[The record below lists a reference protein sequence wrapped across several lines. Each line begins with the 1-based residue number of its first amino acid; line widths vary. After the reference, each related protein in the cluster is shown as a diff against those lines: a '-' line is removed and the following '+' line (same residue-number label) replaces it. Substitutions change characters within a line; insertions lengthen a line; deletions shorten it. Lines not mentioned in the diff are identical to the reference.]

1 MRQKSLLGLVLS
13 GLLFFLAAGPALA
26 ERQTSLQFSIGQMTD
41 NEWGDLFDDWGSVSF
56 RDATVLGVG
65 GQLEWP
71 VWRIGYIGI
80 EGQALLWFGEQDHLE
95 LTLPIFI
102 RTPRPRQVWLP
113 ALSYGL
119 GLSYAT
125 EPSESEIA
133 RTGSSTELL
142 AHWFI
147 EMEFGNAETRFRPY
161 LRLHHRSDAGGFFD
175 ADTGSN
181 VLMLGLR
188 RPF

>member
-1 MRQKSLLGLVLS
+1 MGQTQLFGLVLS
-13 GLLFFLAAGPALA
+13 SSLFLGGAGPALA
-26 ERQTSLQFSIGQMTD
+26 ERQASLQFSIGQMTD
-41 NEWGDLFDDWGSVSF
+41 NEWGDLFTDWGSVRF
-56 RDATVLGVG
+56 RDATSFGFG

-80 EGQALLWFGEQDHLE
+80 EGQALLWVGEQNHVE
-95 LTLPIFI
+95 FTLPVFI
-102 RTPRPRQVWLP
+102 RTPRPEQVWLP

-133 RTGSSTELL
+133 RTGSSTELI
-142 AHWFI
+142 AHWFV
-147 EMEFGNAETRFRPY
+147 ELEFGNAETRFRPY

-181 VLMLGLR
+181 VLMVGLR